1 VKPEGASND
10 RTFVTVKVILFHV
23 KYIIVTLRWVPV
35 WDLALIG
42 LNLPLATLI
51 GIAGKGKE
59 LTCTHDRYK
68 SKD

>member
-1 VKPEGASND
+1 
-10 RTFVTVKVILFHV
+10 VKVILFHV